1 MKFKSKEIVFV
12 VVGLLL
18 AAVGFVLL
26 REMPEAWGGP
36 LPYLCLGVGAG
47 AFGWGSGE
55 LLKQRA
61 LQGDP
66 ALEKQLEIEA
76 RDERNV
82 ALANRAKARAFDA
95 MLYVFGALMLA
106 FALMKAD
113 LTLILLLVGAYLLV
127 VGISVYYY
135 IRYDKEM

>member
-1 MKFKSKEIVFV
+1 MKSKAKEIVFV
-12 VVGLLL
+12 MAGLLL
-18 AAVGFVLL
+18 AAVGFAML
-26 REMPEAWGGP
+26 RGMPEAWGGP
-36 LPYLCLGVGAG
+36 LPYLCLGIGAG

-106 FALMKAD
+106 FALMKAN

-127 VGISVYYY
+127 LGISVYYY
-135 IRYDKEM
+135 IRYSREM

>member
-18 AAVGFVLL
+18 AAVGFVIL
-26 REMPEAWGGP
+26 RGMPEAWDGP

-47 AFGWGSGE
+47 TFGWGSGE

-95 MLYVFGALMLA
+95 MLYIFGALMLA
-106 FALMKAD
+106 FALMEAD
-113 LTLILLLVGAYLLV
+113 LTLILLLVGTYLLV

-135 IRYDKEM
+135 IRYNKEM

>member
-1 MKFKSKEIVFV
+1 MKFKSKESMFV

-26 REMPEAWGGP
+26 RGMPEAWGGP

-135 IRYDKEM
+135 IRYNKEM